1 MTRENTRRTPEKRR
15 STQELNNMAGT
26 VLYTVRTRDGL
37 EIGPLSLEEVAKLAQ
52 EGQFSSTAMVFR
64 SDSKRWHLAASIPE
78 IRVILR
84 KYNPRRDSH
93 ISRLRQGTLGNARDS
108 RAFGFKVKAAST
120 IYGKVKKTGI
130 FHKIFPFLK
139 H

>member
-1 MTRENTRRTPEKRR
+1 
-15 STQELNNMAGT
+15 MAGT

-52 EGQFSSTAMVFR
+52 GGQFSSTAMIYR
-64 SDSKRWHLAASIPE
+64 SDTKRWHLAASIPE

-93 ISRLRQGTLGNARDS
+93 ISRLRQGAAETGRNS
-108 RAFGFKVKAAST
+108 HQFSFKVKAAST
-120 IYGKVKKTGI
+120 IYGKIKKTGI
-130 FHKIFPFLK
+130 FYKIFPFLK
-139 H
+139 NK